1 MHMTYRPEWKRR
13 LYFGITG
20 FTRTTEVTF
29 ALAHLNRACKRLFM
43 VGVVASWRSL
53 RNQEV
58 SEKWRSQVPHYEDLP
73 YLFLGDPQVLNLVHY
88 STLPDQPQDLYM
100 DMAKIHHYAGPFFHG
115 FQLNIPWPSPQAIE
129 AYRRSFGDRT
139 TIILQVGQ
147 AAFDKVVGDSCAN
160 PGRQVAYQL
169 SDYKGLIDGILYD
182 MSGGNGKLVDTT
194 VAVEHLAF
202 IAKHSNWLQCGV
214 AGGAC
219 AETLRSNFL
228 PLMEQLG
235 FPLNFD
241 AQDRM
246 RSADRIFMDEY
257 AVAGFMSTA
266 QDIIAE
272 VG

>member
-1 MHMTYRPEWKRR
+1 MTYRPEWKRR
-13 LYFGITG
+13 PYFGITG
-20 FTRTTEVTF
+20 FTRTTEVNF
-29 ALAHLNRACKRLFM
+29 VLSHLSPACKRLFM

-53 RNQEV
+53 RNREV
-58 SEKWRSQVPHYEDLP
+58 SEKWRSQVPHYEGLP
-73 YLFLGDPQVLNLVHY
+73 DLFLGHPQAMNLVHY
-88 STLPDQPQDLYM
+88 STLPDQAQDLYM

-147 AAFDKVVGDSCAN
+147 AAFEKAVSNGCTNLGQHA
-160 PGRQVAYQL
+160 AYQL
-169 SDYKGLIDGILYD
+169 TDYKGLIDGILYD
-182 MSGGNGKLVDTT
+182 MSGGNGKLVDAT
-194 VAVEHLAF
+194 VAVKDLTF
-202 IAKHSNWLQCGV
+202 IAKHNDWLQCGV

-219 AETLRSNFL
+219 AETLRSDFL

-246 RSADRIFMDEY
+246 RSEDRIFMDEKK
-257 AVAGFMSTA
+257 VADFMTTA
-266 QDIIAE
+266 QDICAE
-272 VG
+272 ID